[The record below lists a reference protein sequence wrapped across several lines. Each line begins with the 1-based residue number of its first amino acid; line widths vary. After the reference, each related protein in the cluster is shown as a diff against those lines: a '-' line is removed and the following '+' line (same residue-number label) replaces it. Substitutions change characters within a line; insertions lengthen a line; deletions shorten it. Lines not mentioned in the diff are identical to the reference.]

1 MNRRNI
7 AASAIIA
14 VLLGGCGQIPLKP
27 APTHLSA
34 AEAPGAEGQIPPPV
48 QVAPVLPAPE
58 PTTRPETYS
67 VVVNNVD
74 VHDLLFALARDAKV
88 NVDIEPGITGKV
100 TLNAIDQT
108 LPQLL
113 TRIGRQVDLRYEL
126 HGPDLVVMR
135 DTPYLRVYRVDY
147 VNLDRNATM
156 KVAISSQLAGGSGGA
171 ASGSSA
177 QTNSSS
183 SLEMT
188 SNNKFWETL
197 IGNIKDIL
205 RETDKVIPA
214 ATATA
219 GQQPPAAQPGA
230 PQQGGGAAQAAA
242 QKASAAPVTFIEK
255 ASVIAN
261 PEAGV
266 LSIRATSRQHAKI
279 QEFLDQVLANARR
292 QVLIEATVA
301 EVTLNNDY
309 QRGIDWKRALTGS
322 AGFTLSQSSAGTP
335 AAVATTAFSVGYSA
349 LNMNFTSA
357 LKLLESFGQVRVL
370 SSPTLTVLNNQ
381 AAVMRVTDD
390 LVYFTMQPGT
400 TTVANAGSG
409 TVNAPATFTTTPNV
423 SPVGLIMSV
432 VPQIS
437 DSNTVLLDVRPTI
450 RKQIG
455 SATDPNP
462 ALANPCGT
470 GGGLGA
476 GCSPIQSLIPIIQT
490 REMESLLR
498 LQSGQIAVLG
508 GLMEDTRS
516 STEDTVPGVNQL
528 PILGSLFEQRH
539 DQNQKTELVI
549 FLRATVIHDASI
561 NGDFS
566 NFRRLLPGEDY
577 FSKPNPAKPTSL
589 D

>member
-1 MNRRNI
+1 MNRRNT
-7 AASAIIA
+7 AASAIVA
-14 VLLGGCGQIPLKP
+14 VLLAGCGQIPLKP
-27 APTHLSA
+27 ASTHINA
-34 AEAPGAEGQIPPPV
+34 ADAPSLEGQIPPPV

-58 PTTRPETYS
+58 PTVRAETYS

-74 VHDLLFALARDAKV
+74 VHDLLFALARDAKI

-113 TRIGRQVDLRYEL
+113 TRIGRQVDMRYEL
-126 HGPDLVVMR
+126 RGQDLVVMR

-156 KVAISSQLAGGSGGA
+156 KVAVSSQLAGGSGGA
-171 ASGSSA
+171 SGGSG

-205 RETDKVIPA
+205 RETDKVIPTA
-214 ATATA
+214 APSLTTA
-219 GQQPPAAQPGA
+219 GRPSGAQQQP
-230 PQQGGGAAQAAA
+230 GGAAQAAE
-242 QKASAAPVTFIEK
+242 KAATAPVTFIEK

-266 LSIRATSRQHAKI
+266 LSIRATARQHAKI

-322 AGFTLSQSSAGTP
+322 AGFTFSQSSAGTP

-400 TTVANAGSG
+400 TSVASTGSG

-455 SATDPNP
+455 SAADPNP

-470 GGGLGA
+470 GGGSGA

-516 STEDTVPGVNQL
+516 STEDTVPGVNRL

-539 DQNQKTELVI
+539 DQNKKTELVI
-549 FLRATVIHDASI
+549 FLRATVIHDPSI

-577 FSKPNPAKPTSL
+577 FSKPNPAKPAAL